1 VEESFDDRRGTME
14 TDRKSAKSKNRREVL
29 PRNKVRV
36 CEVEEGN
43 GVDLNNVHVAEA
55 DALGR

>member
-1 VEESFDDRRGTME
+1 MEESFDDRRGTME